1 MCMKLHSRYN
11 TRSQNI
17 VCVRFFL
24 PSKWNDDQSGRHED
38 NFSSLPLRYLLVND
52 HKGNGISGR
61 DNYIFCS
68 SVMLGTA
75 CTA

>member
-1 MCMKLHSRYN
+1 MTNRPVRSKPFKHSL
-11 TRSQNI
+11 SQWFADP
-17 VCVRFFL
+17 VCHRAL
-24 PSKWNDDQSGRHED
+24 KNKHED
-38 NFSSLPLRYLLVND
+38 NFSSFPHRYLWVND

-61 DNYIFCS
+61 GHYVFCS